1 MPEETPP
8 TQTTEEKTLT
18 YGDIAADE
26 SVHPGIREHA
36 ARLAS
41 SSTGIGELA
50 VDSVD
55 PSNIPSKIPATPEEL
70 AGAEFLHSRDSKLHQ
85 SKPVSFEQTRQ
96 ERLGHKS
103 SQRPAVKI
111 NDWLRVL

>member
-8 TQTTEEKTLT
+8 TQTTEENIPT
-18 YGDIAADE
+18 YEEIAADE

-36 ARLAS
+36 SRLAS
-41 SSTGIGELA
+41 SSTDIGELA

-85 SKPVSFEQTRQ
+85 SQPVSFEQTRQ
-96 ERLGHKS
+96 KS
-103 SQRPAVKI
+103 CLLYTSPSPR
-111 NDWLRVL
+111 D